1 MKEVIRISLIGAGFV
16 ILGLMALWFLMDL
29 LVRVTANK
37 SKVEHAE
44 KIDTSVVKSA
54 ESTTKQ
60 KAAAAAT
67 AVSIA
72 LLKSSSLLSEKQ
84 GNQYLSAWQS
94 TNRHSQLHNLPGRG
108 RMKRNSQ

>member
-16 ILGLMALWFLMDL
+16 VLGLMALWFLMDI
-29 LVRVTANK
+29 LVRVTANR
-37 SKVEHAE
+37 SKIEHAE
-44 KIDTSVVKSA
+44 KNDASAVKNQEA
-54 ESTTKQ
+54 HLKQ

-72 LLKSSSLLSEKQ
+72 LLKSSFLLSEKQ
-84 GNQYLSAWQS
+84 GNQSLSAWQS
-94 TNRHSQLHNLPGRG
+94 TNRHSQLHNQPGQG